1 MAKKKEIS
9 IEEGFENLQNILTK
23 MENRDVTLEESFNL
37 YNEGVVLVKELN
49 EKLADVE
56 GKLNIINE

>member
-9 IEEGFENLQNILTK
+9 IEEGFENLQNILAK
-23 MENRDVTLEESFNL
+23 MENKDVTLEESFNL

-49 EKLADVE
+49 EKLANVE

>member
-1 MAKKKEIS
+1 MVKKKEIS